1 MKAIRMKRFT
11 YSGERE
17 QFTLSVDVY
26 EDWVL
31 LAAQKGS
38 FAFALEQ
45 AEGNRDRVIAGIEE
59 ESGVFDNAN
68 GNVQDWPQEGTAEF
82 GELVFCPPG
91 TVLRRHALEPFIFHF
106 AEFEMDGDKA
116 AAVLPPRGGKIRIR
130 DAQRL
135 ASTFGYMAKLHEQP
149 PEEIK
154 PAIGHLIEDLL
165 FLIEQERQ
173 SAVRASKRKAAE
185 PLMHQAAAHI
195 GQYACEVG
203 LSLQLLADKLG
214 ISGPQLTRRF
224 RTAYGISP
232 IDYATEVRM
241 AHARKLL
248 IETDE
253 TLDVIAERCG
263 YQTAFYFSRVFTRF
277 MQQSPSAYRKA
288 YRV

>member
-1 MKAIRMKRFT
+1 MEKLGMKRYT

-17 QFTLSVDVY
+17 QFTLLADVY

-31 LAAQKGS
+31 LAAHKGS

-45 AEGNRDRVIAGIEE
+45 SGAAADEGVGTGGDGAWPLEGIAG
-59 ESGVFDNAN
+59 
-68 GNVQDWPQEGTAEF
+68 F
-82 GELVFCPPG
+82 GELIFCPPG
-91 TVLRRHALEPFIFHF
+91 TVLRRHAREPFVFHF
-106 AEFEMDGDKA
+106 AEFRMETE
-116 AAVLPPRGGKIRIR
+116 AVPPAFPPRGGKVRIR

-135 ASTFGYMAKLHEQP
+135 ASTFGYMAALHERP

-154 PAIGHLIEDLL
+154 AAVGHLLEDLL
-165 FLIEQERQ
+165 FLIEQER
-173 SAVRASKRKAAE
+173 SGAVRASKRRAAE
-185 PLMHQAAAHI
+185 PLMHQAAAYI
-195 GQYACEVG
+195 GRHACEIG

-224 RTAYGISP
+224 QTAYGMSP

-248 IETDE
+248 VETDE
-253 TLDVIAERCG
+253 TLEAIAERCG
-263 YQTAFYFSRVFTRF
+263 YQTAFYFSRVFTRC
-277 MQQSPSAYRKA
+277 MQQSPSAYRRA